1 MTAKHLAIIDY
12 GMGNLHSVASAI
24 KSVAPDV
31 RVDITAD
38 EKIIEQA
45 DHIIFPGV
53 GAIRDCMAGI
63 NEIAAGKMVS
73 QALDMGK
80 PLLGVCVGLQALMT
94 DSEENGGVS
103 CLDILQGHVCRF
115 PENAKDVDGSIIKIP
130 HMGWNNVQQTID
142 HPLWNKI
149 QQDARFYFVHS
160 YYVSEK
166 GLSSQGSG
174 LKNESSIV
182 AGRCD
187 YGVPFAAAVAK
198 NNLFAVQFHPEKS
211 HTDGLQLLK
220 NFVNWNGL
228 V

>member
-45 DHIIFPGV
+45 DHVIFPGV

-63 NEIAAGKMVS
+63 NNIAAGEMVNH
-73 QALDMGK
+73 ALHEGK
-80 PLLGVCVGLQALMT
+80 PLLGICVGLQALMS

-103 CLDILQGHVCRF
+103 CLNILHGHVRRF
-115 PENAKDVDGSIIKIP
+115 SENTKDVDDTTIKIP
-130 HMGWNNVQQTID
+130 HMGWNNVQQTIK
-142 HPLWNKI
+142 HPLWNNI

-160 YYVSEK
+160 YYVAEE
-166 GLSSQGSG
+166 GLSSQRKPQG
-174 LKNESSIV
+174 ESSIV
-182 AGRCD
+182 AGRCE
-187 YGVPFAAAVAK
+187 YGVPFAAAVAE

-228 V
+228 D